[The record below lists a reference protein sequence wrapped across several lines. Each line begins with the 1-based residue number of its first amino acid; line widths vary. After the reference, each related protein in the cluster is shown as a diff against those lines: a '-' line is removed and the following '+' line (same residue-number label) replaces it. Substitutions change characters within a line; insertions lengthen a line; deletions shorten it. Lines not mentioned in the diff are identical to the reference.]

1 MSLICSLYVA
11 ILFFLLTP
19 GVLLRI
25 PKGGSKYAVAGLHAL
40 IFGVVLFLTRKFVW
54 RLSASLEGFDSQ
66 TGEPTPTTTP
76 ATASAKEDEDED
88 EDENKYE
95 EEQQ

>member
-19 GVLLRI
+19 GILLRI

-40 IFGVVLFLTRKFVW
+40 IFGVILFLTRRFVW
-54 RLSASLEGFDSQ
+54 RLSASLEGFDAN
-66 TGEPTPTTTP
+66 TGESSDSSTEEVSVETP
-76 ATASAKEDEDED
+76 
-88 EDENKYE
+88 E
-95 EEQQ
+95 ETSPKDKKMKK